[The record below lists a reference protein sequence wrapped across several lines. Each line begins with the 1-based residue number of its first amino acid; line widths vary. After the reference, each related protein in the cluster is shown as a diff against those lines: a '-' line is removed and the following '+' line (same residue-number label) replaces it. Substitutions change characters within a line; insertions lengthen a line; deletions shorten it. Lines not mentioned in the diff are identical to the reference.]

1 MHKNDINFTN
11 KIVWITGASSGIGEA
26 LAVLLAQKK
35 AKLILTARRAEAL
48 EALAQNLHT
57 AVKILAADLCAT
69 DFQNLTKEALESF
82 GTIDMVIHAAGIGQ
96 RSLAVETPLTV
107 YRRLMEINF
116 FAPVAITGYLLP
128 VCKAHMV
135 VIGSMSGL
143 MGFPGRTGYAASK
156 HALKGYFETLQV
168 EQEVPVTIVSP
179 GRVQTN
185 LSLSALTADGTPHGV
200 MDEAQ
205 VKGIPVMEC
214 ATRILK
220 GVAMQKKHV
229 IIARK
234 EKYLYWLH
242 WWWPKAYF
250 KVAGKY
256 SFTQGK

>member
-1 MHKNDINFTN
+1 MHENDINFTD

-26 LAVLLAQKK
+26 LAVLLAKKK
-35 AKLILTARRAEAL
+35 AKLILTARRRDSL
-48 EALAQNLHT
+48 ETLAATLHT
-57 AVKILAADLCAT
+57 AVKILAADLYEA
-69 DFQNLTKEALESF
+69 DFAKLTAEALAAF
-82 GTIDMVIHAAGIGQ
+82 GNIDMVIHAAGIGQ
-96 RSLAVETPLTV
+96 RSLAAATPLKV
-107 YRRLMEINF
+107 YRQLMELNF
-116 FAPVAITGYLLP
+116 FAPVAITGCLLP

-168 EQEVPVTIVSP
+168 EQDVPVTIVSP

-185 LSLSALTADGTPHGV
+185 LSLSAITASGEAHGV
-200 MDEAQ
+200 MDDAQ

-214 ATRILK
+214 ATRILE
-220 GVAMQKKHV
+220 GVAKQKKHV

-242 WWWPKAYF
+242 WWWPKAYYR
-250 KVAGKY
+250 VAKKY
-256 SFTQGK
+256 SFTKGK